1 MARFHRF
8 ERTKH
13 AADDARPVHGGRGAS
28 VYAYVREDG
37 TVSAREYPAYSSVSD
52 STGVQFR
59 RTANVGHRG
68 ASSQLTYAPRL
79 VSEQAGL
86 CRPVGVV
93 SDGSLM
99 RSQGRERRRR

>member
-1 MARFHRF
+1 MQRMTRDLFTEDEAPPFML
-8 ERTKH
+8 T
-13 AADDARPVHGGRGAS
+13 
-28 VYAYVREDG
+28 EDG